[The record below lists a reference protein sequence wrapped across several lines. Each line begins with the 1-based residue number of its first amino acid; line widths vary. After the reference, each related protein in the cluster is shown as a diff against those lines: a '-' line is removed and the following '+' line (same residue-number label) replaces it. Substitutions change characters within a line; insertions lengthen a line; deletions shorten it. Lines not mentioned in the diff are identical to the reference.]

1 MRKNMIRQIAVLSI
15 LLAMEIVL
23 SRFLSFSVWNMKIGL
38 SFVPLMLAAYLYGP
52 VGGILVGGLG
62 DLIGALAFPIGPYF
76 PGFTATAALSGLV
89 FGFALYKKCSFPRI
103 LISVLFTQLVN
114 GLLVNTYWISVL
126 YGSAFDKLLISRI
139 PQTAIMIVLEIVF
152 AELIFVKFDLLKK
165 LKLDPKQ
172 GA

>member
-1 MRKNMIRQIAVLSI
+1 MRKNRIRQIAVLSI

-52 VGGILVGGLG
+52 IGGILVGGLG

-76 PGFTATAALSGLV
+76 PGFTATAAFSGFV
-89 FGFALYKKCSFPRI
+89 FGLALNKKCSFMRI
-103 LISVLFTQLVN
+103 LISVLFTQLIN
-114 GLLVNTYWISVL
+114 GLLLNTYWISVL
-126 YGSAFDKLLISRI
+126 YGSPFDKLFITRL
-139 PQTAIMIVLEIVF
+139 PEAAIMIVLEIVF

-165 LKLDPKQ
+165 LKLDSKQ